1 MRTIPAINQAW
12 PEQGGIYIGARL
24 INGVAHHVVIPGGV
38 EHDAKDIKFDDAA
51 ASIPKDLNGH
61 ADWRLPEKEDLMLA
75 YINGREHFEKSGRAS
90 IYWSSTEEDE
100 DWAWAVVF
108 EDGVTDCTNRSYEF
122 RVRPFRSFTDSS
134 L

>member
-12 PEQGGIYIGARL
+12 PEQGGIYIGSRL
-24 INGVAHHVVIPGGV
+24 INGDVHHVVIPGGV
-38 EHDAKDIKFDDAA
+38 EHDGKDIKFDDAA

-61 ADWRLPEKEDLMLA
+61 ADWRMPEKEDLMLA
-75 YINGREHFEKSGRAS
+75 YINGREHFEQSGRAS

-100 DWAWAVVF
+100 DWAWAVGFVR
-108 EDGVTDCTNRSYEF
+108 GYTSNNYRYYEF